1 MFRAYSCWMRI
12 NALHQLLSGC
22 KLIVRVKARPDTKYV
37 SESLSLRHTWFKNNV
52 A

>member
-1 MFRAYSCWMRI
+1 MFRAYCCWMRI
-12 NALHQLLSGC
+12 NALHQLLGGC

-37 SESLSLRHTWFKNNV
+37 SESLGLRHFCFKSNV